1 MKRDLTLTFELLK
14 QLITQYPTLAAA
26 QDIDGWTS
34 LHWLSSNVFGPA
46 DLAEQLLG
54 LLLQAGASLE
64 ARHHGGVTPLKVAVY
79 EDNAMV
85 VQLLLQAGA
94 KVDPPPALSGR
105 NVLHLA
111 ALFAGQDTLNILAD
125 ANIRGLDVDAVDED
139 GDTPLNCWRWRKY
152 ADSNHLF
159 AGTTRPTVEDDHA
172 FEALLQGVRDRTFQ
186 ADIELCNLVL
196 QAAKDEDYISA
207 RELLEPAQNNEAGHH
222 IYRGCSALRT
232 NILLQLKSGMW
243 ETAIAELEDM
253 IETRRQRMMHS
264 PFREESNHYYADD
277 SSSSSEDDEGEGAED
292 DDSVGD
298 SSSAVQDQIVEEMEL
313 ANGAPMESP
322 KGV

>member
-1 MKRDLTLTFELLK
+1 M
-14 QLITQYPTLAAA
+14 
-26 QDIDGWTS
+26 
-34 LHWLSSNVFGPA
+34 HWLSDVFGPA
-46 DLAEQLLG
+46 DLAEQLLC
-54 LLLQAGASLE
+54 LLLQAGAALE
-64 ARHHGGVTPLKVAVY
+64 ARDQHGLTPLKEAVSK
-79 EDNAMV
+79 DNAMV

-94 KVDPPPALSGR
+94 KVDPPPTLDGS

-111 ALFAGQDTLNILAD
+111 ALFAGQGTLNILAD
-125 ANIRGLDVDAVDED
+125 ANIRGLDVDAADED
-139 GDTPLNCWRWRKY
+139 GNIPLDLWRWRNY
-152 ADSNHLF
+152 TDSNHLF
-159 AGTTRPTVEDDHA
+159 AQMTRPTVEEDHA

-196 QAAKDEDYISA
+196 QAAKDEDYA
-207 RELLEPAQNNEAGHH
+207 RAKELIEPIQNNEAGHH
-222 IYRGCSALRT
+222 TYRGCSALRT

-277 SSSSSEDDEGEGAED
+277 SSSSSEDDEDEGAEV
-292 DDSVGD
+292 DDSVED
-298 SSSAVQDQIVEEMEL
+298 SGSAVQDQIVEEMEL